1 MIHRRDE
8 FRGAQATIDKV
19 HQLAKDGKINLFT
32 QYQMASV
39 KGDKNLESIDIKH
52 DNNEIK
58 NLKTDY
64 VLGFFGLIMQLG
76 PIANWGLNID
86 KKTIEVDTEKFETN
100 QKGIYAVGDICNYP
114 GKLKLI
120 LSGFHEGALAARAC
134 FKLARP
140 NEKYRFEFTTSSKT
154 IKERLGVKKVIE
166 LYSANTPNGKK
177 ISIMLEEIGY
187 EYKVIN
193 IDLNK
198 GDQFKPEFKKISPF
212 SKIPVIIDQDNN
224 KNIFESGAILM
235 YLAEQSGK
243 FYDTKDRLEINQ
255 WLMAQMGYVG
265 PMLGQHHQF
274 HHYNPGK
281 SQFGEER
288 YFKISKR
295 IYEELDERLSKSRF
309 LAGENYTIADIG
321 TFPWIA
327 RHEWHDIGLK
337 NYKNLT
343 RWYVEISEREAVK
356 KGFKFMNKDE
366 VPPKP

>member
-1 MIHRRDE
+1 V
-8 FRGAQATIDKV
+8 ID
-19 HQLAKDGKINLFT
+19 
-32 QYQMASV
+32 
-39 KGDKNLESIDIKH
+39 
-52 DNNEIK
+52 
-58 NLKTDY
+58 
-64 VLGFFGLIMQLG
+64 
-76 PIANWGLNID
+76 
-86 KKTIEVDTEKFETN
+86 
-100 QKGIYAVGDICNYP
+100 
-114 GKLKLI
+114 
-120 LSGFHEGALAARAC
+120 
-134 FKLARP
+134 
-140 NEKYRFEFTTSSKT
+140 
-154 IKERLGVKKVIE
+154 

-198 GDQFKPEFKKISPF
+198 GDQFKPEFKKISPL

>member
-1 MIHRRDE
+1 M
-8 FRGAQATIDKV
+8 
-19 HQLAKDGKINLFT
+19 
-32 QYQMASV
+32 
-39 KGDKNLESIDIKH
+39 
-52 DNNEIK
+52 
-58 NLKTDY
+58 
-64 VLGFFGLIMQLG
+64 
-76 PIANWGLNID
+76 
-86 KKTIEVDTEKFETN
+86 
-100 QKGIYAVGDICNYP
+100 
-114 GKLKLI
+114 
-120 LSGFHEGALAARAC
+120 
-134 FKLARP
+134 
-140 NEKYRFEFTTSSKT
+140 
-154 IKERLGVKKVIE
+154 IE

-177 ISIMLEEIGY
+177 ISIMLEEIRY

-198 GDQFKPEFKKISPF
+198 GDQFKPEFKKISPL
-212 SKIPVIIDQDNN
+212 SKIPVIVDQNHN
-224 KNIFESGAILM
+224 RNIFESGAILI

-295 IYEELDERLSKSRF
+295 IYEELDTRLSRSRF

-343 RWYVEISEREAVK
+343 RWYNEISEREAVK

>member
-1 MIHRRDE
+1 MID
-8 FRGAQATIDKV
+8 
-19 HQLAKDGKINLFT
+19 
-32 QYQMASV
+32 
-39 KGDKNLESIDIKH
+39 
-52 DNNEIK
+52 
-58 NLKTDY
+58 
-64 VLGFFGLIMQLG
+64 
-76 PIANWGLNID
+76 
-86 KKTIEVDTEKFETN
+86 
-100 QKGIYAVGDICNYP
+100 
-114 GKLKLI
+114 
-120 LSGFHEGALAARAC
+120 
-134 FKLARP
+134 
-140 NEKYRFEFTTSSKT
+140 
-154 IKERLGVKKVIE
+154 

-198 GDQFKPEFKKISPF
+198 GDQFKPEFKKISPL

-224 KNIFESGAILM
+224 KSIFESGAILM

-255 WLMAQMGYVG
+255 WLMVQMGYVG

-295 IYEELDERLSKSRF
+295 IYEELDERLSTTRF
-309 LAGENYTIADIG
+309 LSGENYTIADIG

-337 NYKNLT
+337 KFKSLT
-343 RWYVEISEREAVK
+343 RWYEEISQREAVQ
-356 KGFKFMNKDE
+356 KGFKFINKDE

>member
-1 MIHRRDE
+1 M
-8 FRGAQATIDKV
+8 
-19 HQLAKDGKINLFT
+19 
-32 QYQMASV
+32 
-39 KGDKNLESIDIKH
+39 
-52 DNNEIK
+52 
-58 NLKTDY
+58 
-64 VLGFFGLIMQLG
+64 
-76 PIANWGLNID
+76 
-86 KKTIEVDTEKFETN
+86 
-100 QKGIYAVGDICNYP
+100 
-114 GKLKLI
+114 
-120 LSGFHEGALAARAC
+120 
-134 FKLARP
+134 
-140 NEKYRFEFTTSSKT
+140 
-154 IKERLGVKKVIE
+154 IE

-198 GDQFKPEFKKISPF
+198 GDQFKPEFKKISPL
-212 SKIPVIIDQDNN
+212 SKIPVIIDRDNN

-295 IYEELDERLSKSRF
+295 IYEELDERLSQSRF